1 MTTSYLPP
9 QHNEFVNEILLEEG
23 AIPPSTICNVL
34 SLAKLKGMNHYKIGN
49 EERLPNG
56 YLFVFESSI
65 SITQTDND
73 APEEGGS
80 FTWTDVW
87 VPKIEDLMSSKW
99 CIIEE

>member
-1 MTTSYLPP
+1 MLHPKHS
-9 QHNEFVNEILLEEG
+9 EIVNEILLEEG
-23 AIPPSTICNVL
+23 TIPQSDISNIL

-49 EERLPNG
+49 KERLPNG

-87 VPKIEDLMSSKW
+87 VPKLEDLTSSKW
-99 CIIEE
+99 YIIEE